1 MALASKKS
9 AIKKPLLKPAAK
21 SPAKPAPKSV
31 STPAKTNIVK
41 QQLGGSRTVLKG
53 PGATP
58 PASAPVQH
66 DDDTPRTMPL
76 ANIPAAGDNGVTGNI
91 DNSDIT
97 VPSLKIVQAIGP
109 LSENFDGGILVLN
122 GEVPITDEPDPSNP
136 TPIELTVIQVRKQF
150 EENLDWPSE
159 ERPRVFDTEA
169 EVIANGG
176 HTQWI
181 NNQKPP
187 FSPIATMLVCIKAPD
202 TEDETILA
210 NFPYGFETRNK
221 ESKPLEGR
229 YALALYKTKGAS
241 YTRAAKMVFTAA
253 TMSDLK
259 AKGLPFGS
267 WAIGARREKINGNMV
282 FVPVL
287 KRTGTHPQEFVDF
300 VKSMA

>member
-1 MALASKKS
+1 MPVASK
-9 AIKKPLLKPAAK
+9 
-21 SPAKPAPKSV
+21 KPAPKSITKSAV
-31 STPAKTNIVK
+31 KSPASKAPAKPTLPSRTAVVK
-41 QQLGGSRTVLKG
+41 QQLGGSRTVLRG
-53 PGATP
+53 PGATA

-66 DDDTPRTMPL
+66 DDDTPRSMPL
-76 ANIPAAGDNGVTGNI
+76 AKIPAAGDNGVTGNI

-109 LSENFDGGILVLN
+109 LSENFNGGLLVLN
-122 GEVPITDEPDPSNP
+122 GEVPITDEPDPANP

-150 EENLDWPSE
+150 EENIEYGDE
-159 ERPRVFDTEA
+159 NRPRVFDTEA
-169 EVIANGG
+169 EVQEAGG
-176 HTQWI
+176 HIQWV
-181 NNQKPP
+181 NNIKPP

-202 TEDETILA
+202 TEDETILS
-210 NFPYGFETRNK
+210 NFPYAFETRNK
-221 ESKPLEGR
+221 EAKPLEGR

-267 WAIGARREKINGNMV
+267 WVVGARREKINGNLV